1 MGNLVVLH
9 FIVHIPLCQKKLN
22 DISQESKKLIVPTRI
37 NAIIDFSNIS
47 KTLADNT
54 TLYELPQ
61 ELPNDLRLR
70 ILGNREILRKRAICV
85 EPSAQSA
92 FWKLSFCNSSPKA
105 PKSRYQTFLFLSS
118 FIWFLCF
125 IPNIWPRIIWG
136 NKILGLDPPSL
147 LILIFWHFLCYHS
160 IFTILKENINQ
171 FSCVKLSVKLSF
183 GNISPKTCKSR
194 YQTFLFLSDFTGYLC
209 FIPNIL
215 TWIVWGSKSSV
226 LTRRSLLQTLVFDN
240 FYVIKAFL
248 QNLRKF

>member
-92 FWKLSFCNSSPKA
+92 F
-105 PKSRYQTFLFLSS
+105 
-118 FIWFLCF
+118 
-125 IPNIWPRIIWG
+125 
-136 NKILGLDPPSL
+136 
-147 LILIFWHFLCYHS
+147 
-160 IFTILKENINQ
+160 
-171 FSCVKLSVKLSF
+171 
-183 GNISPKTCKSR
+183 
-194 YQTFLFLSDFTGYLC
+194 
-209 FIPNIL
+209 
-215 TWIVWGSKSSV
+215 
-226 LTRRSLLQTLVFDN
+226 
-240 FYVIKAFL
+240 
-248 QNLRKF
+248 